1 MRLTMSPRTENVATT
16 GMGASA
22 QEVLGTLRVRA
33 TAAVIDVKIEGAE
46 YIIVLANLNFLAW

>member
-1 MRLTMSPRTENVATT
+1 MSPRTENVATT

-22 QEVLGTLRVRA
+22 HEELGMPSVSA

-46 YIIVLANLNFLAW
+46 YIIVLANLKFLAW

>member
-1 MRLTMSPRTENVATT
+1 MSPRTENVATT

-33 TAAVIDVKIEGAE
+33 TATVIDVKIEGAE
-46 YIIVLANLNFLAW
+46 YIIVLANLKFLAW

>member
-1 MRLTMSPRTENVATT
+1 MSPRTENVATT